1 MRSDI
6 SRFQSVEP
14 EVNIVNEDDESSENE
29 DLDEIFSSINQ
40 HDNALYRVSFEKD
53 FYNSY
58 STASNIPLFV
68 ENTNCV
74 NSYPTNQPPLENN
87 MHTLASSTKNRL
99 FFQDKNHLIRWL
111 EIHKDIILQALNISC
126 SLSSVSNDV
135 S

>member
-1 MRSDI
+1 MRSNI

-40 HDNALYRVSFEKD
+40 HDNALHRASFEKD
-53 FYNSY
+53 FYNSH

-68 ENTNCV
+68 RNTNCV

-87 MHTLASSTKNRL
+87 MHIPASFTKNEL
-99 FFQDKNHLIRWL
+99 FFKM
-111 EIHKDIILQALNISC
+111 KIILFDS
-126 SLSSVSNDV
+126 
-135 S
+135 